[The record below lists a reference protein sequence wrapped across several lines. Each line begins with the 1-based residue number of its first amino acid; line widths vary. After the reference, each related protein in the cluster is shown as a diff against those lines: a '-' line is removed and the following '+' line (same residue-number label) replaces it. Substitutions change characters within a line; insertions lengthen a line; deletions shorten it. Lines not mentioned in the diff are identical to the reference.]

1 MIKNISEKLNSNE
14 SWIAEVTRELV
25 EEEKSIVTKEKRP
38 QEYLEV
44 GFFQKNSIFQKT
56 LIFKDISNKYHCQ
69 YVQKEKNTQRARF
82 KYSPF
87 YLVISW

>member
-44 GFFQKNSIFQKT
+44 GFFQKNSIFQK
-56 LIFKDISNKYHCQ
+56 
-69 YVQKEKNTQRARF
+69 
-82 KYSPF
+82 P
-87 YLVISW
+87 